1 MELYL
6 ASECI
11 RYFTEPPQLGLI
23 FSDRNKTINL
33 RNTHYF
39 DNPVHVTKD
48 CRDLFPTLDIKHQN
62 MTLCISYINESVHHI
77 ITETREAILQLSIH
91 IHQIILDQISHIQE
105 ADLLTEDSFP
115 L

>member
-11 RYFTEPPQLGLI
+11 SDFTEPPKLGLLV
-23 FSDRNKTINL
+23 SDRNKTINL

-39 DNPVHVTKD
+39 DNLVHMTKD

-62 MTLCISYINESVHHI
+62 MTPCISYINESVHHI
-77 ITETREAILQLSIH
+77 ITETREAILQLCIH
-91 IHQIILDQISHIQE
+91 IHQIIPDQISHIQE